1 MEPGWGLDAAI
12 SLQPPLQRSSPP
24 CVLCAHLRVR
34 RGGRPCEVVGVH
46 APREGLRPGASLQGV
61 ATVVGAQDEEVL
73 LNLRC
78 GGEAGAERAC
88 GAGALQRERVE
99 RPSCFEGCLVSD
111 WVRLRRVTEEKADD
125 SRCSSNGR
133 PPTRPEWGPRRAVTA
148 LDGEAVRWGREIAS

>member
-1 MEPGWGLDAAI
+1 MGARCRYLVAAARATF
-12 SLQPPLQRSSPP
+12 QPPVRA
-24 CVLCAHLRVR
+24 LCAHLRVR
-34 RGGRPCEVVGVH
+34 RGGRPCEIVGVH

-78 GGEAGAERAC
+78 GGEAGAERVC
-88 GAGALQRERVE
+88 GAGALQREGAE

-111 WVRLRRVTEEKADD
+111 WVRLRRVTEEKADE

-148 LDGEAVRWGREIAS
+148 LDGEEVRWGREIVS